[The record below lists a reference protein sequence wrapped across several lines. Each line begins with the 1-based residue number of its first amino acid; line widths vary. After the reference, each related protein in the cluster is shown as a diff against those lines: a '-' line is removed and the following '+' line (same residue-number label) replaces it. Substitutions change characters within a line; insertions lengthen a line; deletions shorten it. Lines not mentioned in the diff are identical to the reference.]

1 MKKGELVQAVSNEV
15 KATTPGLNITKDTVE
30 KIISV
35 TCSVLAADI
44 VNGGETRLPRLGLL
58 YTAEVAERK
67 VRNPQTKEM
76 MVIPA
81 HRSLRLSACSEM
93 KEALR

>member
-1 MKKGELVQAVSNEV
+1 MKKGELVQAVLSEV
-15 KATTPGLNITKDTVE
+15 KSNDPGLSMTKDAVE
-30 KIISV
+30 KTIKATFDVI
-35 TCSVLAADI
+35 AADVI
-44 VNGGETRLPRLGLL
+44 QGGETRLPRLGLL
-58 YTAEVAERK
+58 YTADVAERK